1 MKNSRQLVA
10 VILLLNLLW
19 APVNLVVS
27 TATAGGFSPLAIGL
41 LRWTF
46 LSCLLIGLLQTAW
59 FKKLTNYKSMPVGE
73 WLKALGLGLVFFGPA
88 HLMFYSAMSMTSE
101 VEGTVLQTTAPLW
114 TAVIGFFVLKE
125 DVPLRRWIAIGL
137 SMIGAYIVTVGFRL
151 PALMDHT
158 AGNLVY
164 GLAVLME
171 SLMGVFAASL
181 TRRNSGIGTLTGQMC
196 GGAIAFILCS
206 LLFKSQFPFVVPSF
220 NLVSYWP
227 LLYLIFLAGLFTFVT
242 WYRIVET
249 VPLTLMVLSC
259 AIQPPV
265 AALLVWVVRGTVPT
279 SDTVIGAIIIMIAL
293 LIGYLGGKR
302 EAVLNVDPPGPG
314 G

>member
-1 MKNSRQLVA
+1 MP
-10 VILLLNLLW
+10 VILALNLLW

-27 TATAGGFSPLAIGL
+27 TATGNGFSPLAIGL
-41 LRWTF
+41 IRWAF
-46 LSCLLIGLLQTAW
+46 LSCLLISLLQLPQ
-59 FKKLTNYKSMPVGE
+59 FRKLTNYKSMPWTE

-114 TAVIGFFVLKE
+114 TAVIGFLVLKE
-125 DVPLRRWIAIGL
+125 NVPSRRWFAIGL
-137 SMIGAYIVTVGFRL
+137 SMVGAYVVTVGFRL
-151 PALMDHT
+151 PAMMDHT

-181 TRRNSGIGTLTGQMC
+181 TRRNSGIGTLTGQMT
-196 GGAIAFILCS
+196 GGAIAFIICS
-206 LLFKSQFPFVVPSF
+206 IVLKSQFPFEVPSF
-220 NLVSYWP
+220 TFGNYWS
-227 LLYLIFLAGLFTFVT
+227 LLYLIFLAGLVTFVI

-259 AIQPPV
+259 AVQPPV
-265 AALLVWVVRGTVPT
+265 AALLVWGVRGTVPT
-279 SDTVIGAIIIMIAL
+279 ANTLVGAVLIMAAL
-293 LIGYLGGKR
+293 SIGYLGGKR
-302 EAVLNVDPPGPG
+302 ESVISVDPPGPG